1 MNQRARTIRATI
13 GYEIRKDPNADVS
26 DLRRELRK
34 ERLAEQIAAAAPDLT
49 PEQRADLAALLAPT
63 GAGAR

>member
-13 GYEIRKDPNADVS
+13 GHRKSKDPNADVT

-34 ERLAEQIAAAAPDLT
+34 ERLAEQIAAAAPELT
-49 PEQRADLAALLAPT
+49 AEQRADLAALLAP
-63 GAGAR
+63 AGGVAA